1 MTTPD
6 GHNEPPGQRR
16 AGAARKDIA
25 GEDANRE
32 VSENLDPSRYADA
45 ESALGGADSV
55 QKTSYVTGEGTEPEG
70 APRAPVIARTSSGG
84 GVNIAAWVIGAVA
97 ALIAVIYMLGI
108 FR

>member
-6 GHNEPPGQRR
+6 GHNESPGQRR
-16 AGAARKDIA
+16 AGAARKDIV

-32 VSENLDPSRYADA
+32 ISENLDPSRYADA

-55 QKTSYVTGEGTEPEG
+55 QKTRYVIGEGTEPEG
-70 APRAPVIARTSSGG
+70 APHASVSARTSSGG

-108 FR
+108 YR